1 MAKPEKSLFP
11 DEDLPCKKFKTK
23 GGCIPEQSGSN
34 ISVKNGRKIHSKNK
48 AIYRGVNR
56 GENKS

>member
-23 GGCIPEQSGSN
+23 GSCILEQSGGN
-34 ISVKNGRKIHSKNK
+34 ISVKKRSENPFKKQSDLSRRKP
-48 AIYRGVNR
+48 R
-56 GENKS
+56 